1 MHLSVGHHIIPQK
14 VLLFFTDC
22 PVECQSDVLHIL
34 LGCNCRCIFQSAICQ
49 PRSFKHGTHF
59 FRLSYVKLWEFYE
72 HKKTFNC
79 LICYVFGDLCNAKH
93 IYLLHMFLEI
103 LCNAYWIS
111 LGCLICPGCYWET
124 GFVKVIANCNLFRDQ
139 TNLDD
144 SSEIRFG
151 FLKGQCCNLFLSN
164 LDLYLFC
171 GFDCYL
177 VLKGTHLRYPWTC
190 LLEYL
195 REKCCFKTKEMFFM
209 HSLVVKVLQRDGT
222 CM

>member
-49 PRSFKHGTHF
+49 PRSYKHGTHLF
-59 FRLSYVKLWEFYE
+59 ESHMLSSENFMNT
-72 HKKTFNC
+72 KKTFNC

-151 FLKGQCCNLFLSN
+151 FLKGHCNSCSCQIWICIFFVDSVVTLYWKAPISDILELAFLN
-164 LDLYLFC
+164 IWGRNVAF
-171 GFDCYL
+171 
-177 VLKGTHLRYPWTC
+177 LKPK
-190 LLEYL
+190 
-195 REKCCFKTKEMFFM
+195 KCFLCIVWM
-209 HSLVVKVLQRDGT
+209 
-222 CM
+222 

>member
-49 PRSFKHGTHF
+49 PRSFKHRTHLF
-59 FRLSYVKLWEFYE
+59 ESHMLSSENFMNT
-72 HKKTFNC
+72 KKTFIC

-111 LGCLICPGCYWET
+111 FGCLICQGCYWET

-151 FLKGQCCNLFLSN
+151 FLKGPCQIWICIFFVDSIVTLYWKAPISDILELAFLN
-164 LDLYLFC
+164 IWGRNVAF
-171 GFDCYL
+171 
-177 VLKGTHLRYPWTC
+177 LKPK
-190 LLEYL
+190 
-195 REKCCFKTKEMFFM
+195 KCFLCIVWM
-209 HSLVVKVLQRDGT
+209 
-222 CM
+222 